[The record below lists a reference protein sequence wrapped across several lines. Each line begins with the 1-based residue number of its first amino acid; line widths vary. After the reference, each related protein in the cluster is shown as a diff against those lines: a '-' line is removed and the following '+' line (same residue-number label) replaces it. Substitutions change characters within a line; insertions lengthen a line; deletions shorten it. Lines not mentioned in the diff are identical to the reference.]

1 MNRNKAFAVLL
12 AMLFSTLIFADETQ
26 DRTLRLKI
34 GNPKLKNKTLEIVPG
49 KIFSAQSSQVVS
61 FGEMIKEMKDSR
73 FIYVGETHDSL
84 PMHDIQFKIAEAL
97 YQQNHKLAIGLEMFD
112 VEWQKPL
119 NKWSLGLLYQEEFLD
134 ESQWYVNW
142 NFNFNY
148 YEKIFTLAKENKVPM
163 YALNAPRKIIRKI
176 RILGWESLTDEEK
189 KYVPKPDLSNQDH
202 RQLMQTIFED
212 MEMPEAMKGHG
223 DIMYKAIY
231 RAQSAWDEV
240 MAANTLRAANIEKR
254 RILVLA
260 GSGHLIYNLGINR
273 RAFEKQSSPYKTV
286 ISVVV
291 PSGQDKIIVSRSIGD
306 YIWGLRE
313 EDKPAYPS
321 VGISLKKFDGLDNPV
336 IEKEP
341 ILGAAKGKNF
351 KQGDVILSVDGKRFF
366 SINKLR
372 TYFSKFS
379 WGDELTFKLLREAKE
394 IEVKLKFEYIKLP

>member
-1 MNRNKAFAVLL
+1 MNRNKVFTVLL
-12 AMLFSTLIFADETQ
+12 TILFSTLIFADETQ

-34 GNPKLKNKTLEIVPG
+34 GNPQLKNKTLEIVPG
-49 KIFSAQSSQVVS
+49 KIFSAQSGQVVS

-97 YQQNHKLAIGLEMFD
+97 YQQTHKLAIGLEMFD
-112 VEWQKPL
+112 VDWQKPL
-119 NKWSLGLLYQEEFLD
+119 NKWSLGLLTQEEFLD
-134 ESQWYVNW
+134 DSQWYVNW

-176 RILGWESLTDEEK
+176 RILGWESLTNEEK
-189 KYVPKPDLSNQDH
+189 KYVPKPDLSNKDH
-202 RQLMQTIFED
+202 KQLMQTIFED

-240 MAANTLRAANIEKR
+240 MAANTLRAANIEER

-273 RAFEKQSSPYKTV
+273 RAFEKHPSPYKTV
-286 ISVVV
+286 ISGVV
-291 PSGQDKIIVSRSIGD
+291 PSGQDNIVGSRSIGD
-306 YIWGLRE
+306 YIWGLKE
-313 EDKPAYPS
+313 EDRPAYPS
-321 VGISLKKFDGLDNPV
+321 VGITLKKFDGLDNPV

-351 KQGDVILSVDGKRFF
+351 KQGDVVLSVDGKRFF

-372 TYFSKFS
+372 TYLSKFS
-379 WGDELTFKLLREAKE
+379 WGDEVTFKLLREAKE
-394 IEVKLKFEYIKLP
+394 IEVKLKFAQIRE

>member
-1 MNRNKAFAVLL
+1 MRRYLL
-12 AMLFSTLIFADETQ
+12 WQ
-26 DRTLRLKI
+26 RKI
-34 GNPKLKNKTLEIVPG
+34 KFP
-49 KIFSAQSSQVVS
+49 
-61 FGEMIKEMKDSR
+61 
-73 FIYVGETHDSL
+73 
-84 PMHDIQFKIAEAL
+84 
-97 YQQNHKLAIGLEMFD
+97 
-112 VEWQKPL
+112 
-119 NKWSLGLLYQEEFLD
+119 
-134 ESQWYVNW
+134 NW

-189 KYVPKPDLSNQDH
+189 KYVPKPDLSNKDH
-202 RQLMQTIFED
+202 KQLMQTIFED

-240 MAANTLRAANIEKR
+240 MAANTLRAANIEEK
-254 RILVLA
+254 RILVLV

-273 RAFEKQSSPYKTV
+273 RAFEKQASPYKTV

-291 PSGQDKIIVSRSIGD
+291 PSGQDNIVVSRSISD

-313 EDKPAYPS
+313 EDRPAYPS
-321 VGISLKKFDGLDNPV
+321 VGISLKKFAGLDNPV

-351 KQGDVILSVDGKRFF
+351 KKGDVVLSVDGNRFF

-372 TYFSKFS
+372 TYLSKFS
-379 WGDELTFKLLREAKE
+379 WGDEVAFKLLREAKE
-394 IEVKLKFEYIKLP
+394 IEVKLKFEQIN

>member
-1 MNRNKAFAVLL
+1 MHRYKVFIILL

-49 KIFSAQSSQVVS
+49 KIFSAQSGQVVS

-97 YQQNHKLAIGLEMFD
+97 YQQNHKLAVGLEMFD

-119 NKWSLGLLYQEEFLD
+119 NKWSLGLLTQEEFLD
-134 ESQWYVNW
+134 NSQWYVNW

-189 KYVPKPDLSNQDH
+189 KYVPKPDLSNKDH

-223 DIMYKAIY
+223 DIMYRAIY

-240 MAANTLRAANIEKR
+240 MAANTLRAANIEEK

-273 RAFEKQSSPYKTV
+273 RAFEKQPSPYKTV

-291 PSGQDKIIVSRSIGD
+291 PSEEDNIVVSRSIGD

-313 EDKPAYPS
+313 EDRPAYPS

-351 KQGDVILSVDGKRFF
+351 KKGDIILSVDGKRFF

-372 TYFSKFS
+372 TYLSKFI
-379 WGDELTFKLLREAKE
+379 WGDEVTFKLLREAKE
-394 IEVKLKFEYIKLP
+394 IEVKLKFEQIH

>member
-1 MNRNKAFAVLL
+1 MNPNKIFTILL
-12 AMLFSTLIFADETQ
+12 ATLFSTLIFADETQ

-49 KIFSAQSSQVVS
+49 KIFSTQSGQVVS

-97 YQQNHKLAIGLEMFD
+97 YQQDHKLAIGLEMFD

-119 NKWSLGLLYQEEFLD
+119 NKWSLGLLTQEEFLD
-134 ESQWYVNW
+134 DSQWYVNW

-148 YEKIFTLAKENKVPM
+148 YEKIFTLAKKNKVPM

-176 RILGWESLTDEEK
+176 RILGWESLTDKEK
-189 KYVPKPDLSNQDH
+189 KYVPKPDLSNKDH
-202 RQLMQTIFED
+202 KQLMQTIFED

-223 DIMYKAIY
+223 DIMYQAIY

-240 MAANTLRAANIEKR
+240 MAANTLRAANIEEK

-273 RAFEKQSSPYKTV
+273 RAFEKQPSPYKTV

-291 PSGQDKIIVSRSIGD
+291 PSGQDKIVVSRSIGD

-321 VGISLKKFDGLDNPV
+321 VGISLKKFAGLDNPV

-351 KQGDVILSVDGKRFF
+351 KKGDVVLSVDGNRFF

-372 TYFSKFS
+372 AYLAKFS
-379 WGDELTFKLLREAKE
+379 WGDEVTFKLLREAKE
-394 IEVKLKFEYIKLP
+394 IEVKLKFE

>member
-1 MNRNKAFAVLL
+1 MNRNKAFTVLL

-34 GNPKLKNKTLEIVPG
+34 GNPKLKNKTLEIEPG
-49 KIFSAQSSQVVS
+49 KIFSAKSGQVVS

-73 FIYVGETHDSL
+73 FIYVGETHDCL

-112 VEWQKPL
+112 VEWQTPL

-134 ESQWYVNW
+134 DSQWYVNW
-142 NFNFNY
+142 NFNFKY

-176 RILGWESLTDEEK
+176 RILGWDSLTDEEK
-189 KYVPKPDLSNQDH
+189 KYVPKPDLSNKDH
-202 RQLMQTIFED
+202 IQLMQTIFED

-240 MAANTLRAANIEKR
+240 MAANTLRAANIEER
-254 RILVLA
+254 RILVLV

-273 RAFEKQSSPYKTV
+273 RAFEKQPSPYKTV

-291 PSGQDKIIVSRSIGD
+291 PSGQDNIVVSRSIGD

-313 EDKPAYPS
+313 EERPAYPS
-321 VGISLKKFDGLDNPV
+321 IGISLKKFAGLDNPV

-351 KQGDVILSVDGKRFF
+351 KKGDVILSVDGKRFF

-372 TYFSKFS
+372 TYLSKFN
-379 WGDELTFKLLREAKE
+379 WGDEVTFKLLREAKE
-394 IEVKLKFEYIKLP
+394 IEVKLKFE